1 MPQSTVPNNA
11 FPSFP
16 IAEKYKNLIKN
27 NNLWALVDCNNFY
40 ASCEELFR
48 PDLKDKPIVVLSNND
63 GCIVARSKKAKELGI
78 PMGTPEF
85 KIRSFL
91 KLHNVA
97 VFSSNYALYGDIS
110 ARVMQTIEELCPCDQ
125 YSIDEAFC
133 LLEGGLIANSADFAR
148 LLRTRIQKWV
158 GITCSVGIAPSKTL
172 AKIANHIAKKNSGIF
187 ELHPRLSNF
196 DGILKNFPVEEI
208 WGIGR
213 KQAEKLRRHS
223 IKTAYDFKNAP
234 EEWVQKNLT
243 ITGVKTLRELHGV
256 SCIETE
262 FAQTPKSLV
271 CSRSFGTRIQSFAEL
286 REAVSSFTVRGAER
300 LRAKNLAA
308 SGMSVHIRT
317 SPHAENCYR
326 NTASAD
332 FPYPLSDTRPM
343 LGFAEALLKE
353 IYKKDCYYM
362 KAGIMFYG
370 IMPARSLQ
378 NNLFSVLHAEDEQ
391 KSEKL
396 MLALDSINR
405 RYGKRTI
412 KFGAEGVAGAAW
424 HMKQEHKS
432 PYNPRDFFNLP
443 QVKL

>member
-1 MPQSTVPNNA
+1 MPQQYSA
-11 FPSFP
+11 DWFP
-16 IAEKYKNLIKN
+16 IAEKYKNLIKTDS
-27 NNLWALVDCNNFY
+27 LWALVDCNNFY

-110 ARVMQTIEELCPCDQ
+110 SRVMQTIQELCPCDQ

-133 LLEGGLIANSADFAR
+133 LLENSLCRNSTELAE
-148 LLRTRIQKWV
+148 LLRSRIQKWV
-158 GITCSVGIAPSKTL
+158 GITCSIGIAPSKTL
-172 AKIANHIAKKNSGIF
+172 AKIANHIAKKHSGIF
-187 ELHPRLSNF
+187 ELHPRQDNF
-196 DGILKNFPVEEI
+196 DEILKKFPVEEI

-213 KQAEKLRRHS
+213 KQAEKLHRHS
-223 IKTAYDFKNAP
+223 IKTAYDFKNAS

-243 ITGVKTLRELHGV
+243 VTGLKTLRELHGV

-262 FAQTPKSLV
+262 FCETPKSLV
-271 CSRSFGTRIQSFAEL
+271 CSRSFGSRIQSFEEL
-286 REAVSSFTVRGAER
+286 HEAVSSFTVRGAER
-300 LRAKNLAA
+300 LRRKNLAA
-308 SGMSVHIRT
+308 SGMCVHIRT

-326 NTASAD
+326 NTANAN

-343 LGFAEALLKE
+343 LKLAEALLKD
-353 IYKKDCYYM
+353 IYKKGYNYM

-370 IMPARSLQ
+370 IMPAHCVQ
-378 NNLFSVLHAEDEQ
+378 NNMFSILHEEDGQ

-405 RYGKRTI
+405 RYGKRSI
-412 KFGAEGVAGAAW
+412 KFGAEGISGSAW

-443 QVKL
+443 SVKIR